1 MRQIPFWKT
10 ETVGNHFVLV
20 HAGDVADLEP
30 SEVALRMCSSRFGI
44 GSDGLLILRPGRE
57 GEAEAVLRM
66 FNTDGTEDFCGNGLR
81 SAAFRAK
88 AEGWVG
94 DRFSMEQFG
103 RTSQMEIQAEGWIQ
117 AEMPPASFA
126 PTAVPMTADG
136 EWIEREVEGVTGTAL
151 TTGSAHFV
159 AFVDELPKD
168 EEFFSVSPKIETS
181 PLFPERISVMWTTAL
196 DERTL
201 KMRIWER
208 GVGETLG
215 CGTGGSAAAIAWAR
229 KKGLTGEFRVQ
240 SGGGEM
246 RVVLESWDGA
256 IKARSQPHEP
266 FTGLYDWS

>member
-1 MRQIPFWKT
+1 MKQIPFWKT

-20 HAGDVADLEP
+20 HADAIEGLDP

-44 GSDGLLILRPGRE
+44 GSDGLLVLRPGGE
-57 GEAEAVLRM
+57 GEADAVLRM

-81 SAAFRAK
+81 CAAFRAK

-94 DRFSMEQFG
+94 DRFSVEQYG
-103 RTSQMEIQAEGWIQ
+103 RTSQMEIQPDGWVQ

-126 PTAVPMTADG
+126 PASVPMTADG
-136 EWIEREVEGVTGTAL
+136 EWMDREVEGVRGTAL

-159 AFVDELPKD
+159 AMVEELPGD
-168 EEFFSVSPKIETS
+168 EQFFSVSPKIENHEM
-181 PLFPERISVMWTTAL
+181 FPERISVMWTQAV

-229 KKGLTGEFRVQ
+229 KQGLNGEFRVI

-246 RVVLESWDGA
+246 RVLLESWDGP
-256 IKARSQPHEP
+256 IRARSQPREP
-266 FTGLYDWS
+266 FAGLYDWS